1 MVFRDAENG
10 KVYYSKVVDYETYED
25 YKK

>member
-1 MVFRDAENG
+1 MVFQDAENG

-25 YKK
+25 YKE